1 MGLQRL
7 CSGKGVVS
15 ETAARLLLLTYN
27 LWSLFVRVLKQE
39 GCHREAITSRD
50 DLLVM
55 PAKLVETGR
64 QKTLKLSVG
73 EKWWA
78 AIRLSYQ
85 RPQRWLGLIAPQLAL
100 PQTFERYLCW
110 LNPLNPDDW
119 LLKPAS

>member
-1 MGLQRL
+1 VQQATPAQSVLAYRKRGDAESVLDELKNQWGFSGF

-15 ETAARLLLLTYN
+15 ETAARLLFLTYN

-39 GCHREAITSRD
+39 GCHREAITCRE

-78 AIRLSYQ
+78 AISLSYQ
-85 RPQRWLGLIAPQLAL
+85 RPQRWL
-100 PQTFERYLCW
+100 
-110 LNPLNPDDW
+110 
-119 LLKPAS
+119 